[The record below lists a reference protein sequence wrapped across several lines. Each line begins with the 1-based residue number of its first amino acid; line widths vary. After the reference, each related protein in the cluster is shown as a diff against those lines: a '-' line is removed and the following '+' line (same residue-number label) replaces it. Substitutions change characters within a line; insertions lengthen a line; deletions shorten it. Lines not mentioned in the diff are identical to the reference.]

1 MSSQLYHRLQ
11 ATLVAC
17 SLSWGCG
24 NAWCGEMSSITR
36 TTIEGVSPPGSSN
49 HSISFDY
56 ANLDVIIAGV
66 AGGEEVVFVGE
77 PLNGSIIALS
87 RFTGRQIGE
96 LPHPPNGF
104 VLPFI
109 IHSLGKDKVAVLDA
123 GGLPQPGCESP
134 SNTARGAARFAA
146 SSSLNRAKSLPRSI
160 GVPVVSPTQIWT
172 CSSRNTASISS
183 SSWGS

>member
-1 MSSQLYHRLQ
+1 MSSQLSHRLQ
-11 ATLVAC
+11 AILIPC
-17 SLSWGCG
+17 SLSWVCG
-24 NAWCGEMSSITR
+24 SAWCGEMSRITR

-87 RFTGRQIGE
+87 RFTGKQIGE
-96 LPHPPNGF
+96 LPPPSNGF

-109 IHSLGKDKVAVLDA
+109 IHSLGKDKVAVWTRA
-123 GGLPQPGCESP
+123 GFRSP
-134 SNTARGAARFAA
+134 SLSYQLARPSTNTRIT
-146 SSSLNRAKSLPRSI
+146 SVQI
-160 GVPVVSPTQIWT
+160 GDSPP
-172 CSSRNTASISS
+172 A
-183 SSWGS
+183 